1 MLEQFRHKRGKLF
14 LEIWEITTALACL
27 YTGFMV
33 PYKLGFTMLYENQV
47 DQRGEKF
54 RCFWYNPAF
63 QTSRWLD
70 LLADA
75 IFIADI
81 VLNFISAR
89 WELRVCP
96 ITHWHLVEDLEEI
109 KGKYLRGMFA
119 IDVIGTIPLQHLD
132 CIPDVTAPWLKI
144 VRLVRL
150 FKLVRLHR
158 IHLFIESLKHKRPHS
173 IYLAFLIELFVSFF
187 LFAHWTG
194 CVFFFVNFGLG
205 LPDVDTAEPSAIN
218 NYLTPEQIQSFYD
231 DGWAVKAGLLDENGA
246 TTDIGQGWSSWIA
259 SIYWVSFAKVLLGL
273 SRGHARINVRVSVIL
288 LARRHHT
295 LSSYFCCS
303 FNSTGSDNHV
313 YNWGR

>member
-1 MLEQFRHKRGKLF
+1 MNTRRYPRQPWGMPKLKQFENKRGKLF

-54 RCFWYNPAF
+54 RCFWHNPAF

-81 VLNFISAR
+81 FLNLVSAR
-89 WELRVCP
+89 WELRVRP
-96 ITHWHLVEDLEEI
+96 MMHWHLVDDLEEI
-109 KGKYLRGMFA
+109 KRKYVRGMFT
-119 IDVIGTIPLQHLD
+119 IDVIGSIPLQHLD
-132 CIPDVTAPWLKI
+132 CIPNVSAPWLKI

-150 FKLVRLHR
+150 FKLIRLHR
-158 IHLFIESLKHKRPHS
+158 IHLFIESLKQKMPTS

-194 CVFFFVNFGLG
+194 CVFFFINFGLG
-205 LPDVDTAEPSAIN
+205 LPDMDTTESSAIN
-218 NYLTPEQIQSFYD
+218 NYLTSEQIQSFYD
-231 DGWAVKAGLLDENGA
+231 DGWAVKAGLLDENGVA
-246 TTDIGQGWSSWIA
+246 TDIGVGWNTWIA
-259 SIYWVSFAKVLLGL
+259 SIYWVTFANVLL
-273 SRGHARINVRVSVIL
+273 L
-288 LARRHHT
+288 LP
-295 LSSYFCCS
+295 CS
-303 FNSTGSDNHV
+303 H
-313 YNWGR
+313 